1 MPCNSICEQERGELG
16 IFHPSRSHHEAQGS
30 VNNDSIDCIEPL
42 DASFPNPRC
51 TKSSEATR
59 YYELPARAD
68 YDIPSKSM
76 AYPATPAFSCCGLL
90 TIVHRWRSRRQ
101 SAADLRKHQNEVYTE
116 HQRIR
121 RIEEQRRAEQRAQQP
136 PAYDDV
142 LRSSGE
148 SVTGM
153 GMQRRPMMTPHSTY
167 SQQSSRSGSSG

>member
-30 VNNDSIDCIEPL
+30 VDDDSIDCIEPS
-42 DASFPNPRC
+42 DACFPNPRC
-51 TKSSEATR
+51 SKSSEATR

-76 AYPATPAFSCCGLL
+76 AYPEMPAFSCCGLL
-90 TIVHRWRSRRQ
+90 TIRRRWRSRRQ

-116 HQRIR
+116 HQRMR
-121 RIEEQRRAEQRAQQP
+121 RIEEQRRAELRAQQP

-142 LRSSGE
+142 LRNSGE